1 MSELNDKAVYVFVRQ
16 DLSEGDQRIQL
27 AHAVLD
33 IAMRNQIEW
42 ADYRIIELDGGAD
55 RKAFQRT
62 VRNMQG
68 RGIEYIVYHDSD
80 RKELGDTAI
89 ATMPLSKEESLPLAN
104 YRLRRNSPPVGS
116 GAAVALD
123 GQRGANAEVAQGQ

>member
-1 MSELNDKAVYVFVRQ
+1 MSDLNDKAVYVFVRQ

-42 ADYRIIELDGGAD
+42 ADYRIVELDGGAD
-55 RKAFQRT
+55 RKAFGRT
-62 VRNMQG
+62 VRKMQG
-68 RGIEYIVYHDSD
+68 RGIEFIVYHDSD
-80 RKELGDTAI
+80 HKEWGDTAI
-89 ATMPLSKEESLPLAN
+89 ATMPLSKEQSLPLVN

-116 GAAVALD
+116 GAAVTLD